1 MGLVMNI
8 LIAIVVVMVLYWIF
22 NWFTGG
28 ASTKLS
34 GMKDGRQSV
43 TLSPNSLPSNN
54 NTNNYTYSTWIY
66 VNDWNYRF
74 GEQKVVL
81 ERRDSAKGSSPSL
94 ALGAMQNN
102 LIVSTAVYPTNSG
115 SSGTTSPI
123 NHTCTV
129 DNIPLQR
136 WVNIIVSL
144 NGRTM
149 DVYIN
154 GKLTRTCVLPGVA
167 KVNPAASIAI
177 TPNGGF
183 SGWTSETTYRA
194 KSINPQEAWNIYSQ
208 GFGGNMLSNLFNKYR
223 VRVSFMEDNVA
234 RGSFEI

>member
-1 MGLVMNI
+1 MGLAMNV
-8 LIAIVVVMVLYWIF
+8 LIAIVVVLVLYWIF

-34 GMKDGRQSV
+34 GMQDGRQLTS
-43 TLSPNSLPSNN
+43 LAASKLPSNN
-54 NTNNYTYSTWIY
+54 NTNNFTYSTWIY

-74 GEQKVVL
+74 GQQKVIL
-81 ERRDSAKGSSPSL
+81 ERADAAGGLSPSI

-102 LIVSTAVYPTNSG
+102 LIVSTSVYPSG
-115 SSGTTSPI
+115 PSVTTPI

-154 GKLTRTCVLPGVA
+154 GKLVRTCVLPGVA
-167 KVNPAASIAI
+167 KVNPQAPISI
-177 TPNGGF
+177 TPGGGF
-183 SGWTSETTYRA
+183 SGWSSETTYRA
-194 KSINPQEAWNIYSQ
+194 NSINPQEAWNIYSQ
-208 GFGGNMLSNLFNKYR
+208 GFGGNLLGNLFNKYR
-223 VRVSFMEDNVA
+223 VRVSFIEDNVS

>member
-1 MGLVMNI
+1 MGLAMNV
-8 LIAIVVVMVLYWIF
+8 LIAIVVIVALYWIF
-22 NWFTGG
+22 NWFMGG
-28 ASTKLS
+28 GSTKLS
-34 GMKDGRQSV
+34 GMQDGRQSV
-43 TLSPNSLPSNN
+43 TLAASKLPSNN

-74 GEQKVVL
+74 GEQKTIV
-81 ERRDSAKGSSPSL
+81 ERRDATGAFSPNI

-102 LIVSTAVYPTNSG
+102 LIVSTAVYPTTSG
-115 SSGTTSPI
+115 ASASSAPI
-123 NHTCTV
+123 NHTCTI

-154 GKLTRTCVLPGVA
+154 GKLVRTCVLPGVA
-167 KVNPAASIAI
+167 KVNPSAPVMI
-177 TPNGGF
+177 TPGGGF
-183 SGWTSETTYRA
+183 SGWSSETTYRA
-194 KSINPQEAWNIYSQ
+194 NSINPQEAWNIYSD
-208 GFGGNMLSNLFNKYR
+208 GFGGNFLGNLFNKYR
-223 VRVSFMEDNVA
+223 VRVSFIEDNVA

>member
-1 MGLVMNI
+1 MGLALNV
-8 LIAIVVVMVLYWIF
+8 LIAIVVIVILYWVF
-22 NWFTGG
+22 NWFMGG
-28 ASTKLS
+28 AATSLA
-34 GMKDGRQSV
+34 GMHDGRQGITIAASK
-43 TLSPNSLPSNN
+43 LPSNN

-74 GEQKVVL
+74 GEQKTIL
-81 ERRDSAKGSSPSL
+81 ERKDENGSFSPNL

-102 LIVSTAVYPTNSG
+102 LIISTAVYPT
-115 SSGTTSPI
+115 SSKTAV

-154 GKLTRTCVLPGVA
+154 GKLVKTCVLPGVA
-167 KVNPAASIAI
+167 KVYPAAPISV
-177 TPNGGF
+177 TSGGGF
-183 SGWTSETTYRA
+183 SGWSSETTYRA
-194 KSINPQEAWNIYSQ
+194 NSINPQEAWNIYSK
-208 GFGGNMLSNLFNKYR
+208 GFGGNLLSNLFNKYR
-223 VRVSFMEDNVA
+223 VRVSFLEDNISK
-234 RGSFEI
+234 GSFEI

>member
-1 MGLVMNI
+1 MGLAMNI
-8 LIAIVVVMVLYWIF
+8 LIAIVVVLILYWIF

-28 ASTKLS
+28 AATKLS
-34 GMKDGRQSV
+34 GMQDGRQSV
-43 TLSPNSLPSNN
+43 TLAPTVLPSNN

-81 ERRDSAKGSSPSL
+81 ERRDAEKGVSPSL
-94 ALGAMQNN
+94 SLGAMQNN
-102 LIVSTAVYPTNSG
+102 LIVSTSVYPSSSG
-115 SSGTTSPI
+115 SSTPI

-154 GKLTRTCVLPGVA
+154 GKLTRTCVLPGIA

-177 TPNGGF
+177 TPAGGF
-183 SGWTSETTYRA
+183 SGWSSETTYRP

-208 GFGGNMLSNLFNKYR
+208 GFGGNLLGNLFNKYR
-223 VRVSFMEDNVA
+223 VRVSFMEDNIA

>member
-1 MGLVMNI
+1 MD
-8 LIAIVVVMVLYWIF
+8 A
-22 NWFTGG
+22 
-28 ASTKLS
+28 
-34 GMKDGRQSV
+34 
-43 TLSPNSLPSNN
+43 
-54 NTNNYTYSTWIY
+54 
-66 VNDWNYRF
+66 
-74 GEQKVVL
+74 
-81 ERRDSAKGSSPSL
+81 AKGSSPSL

-167 KVNPAASIAI
+167 KVNPSASIAI
-177 TPNGGF
+177 TPTVVSLVGHLKALTAPSLSTLKRPG
-183 SGWTSETTYRA
+183 TSILKA
-194 KSINPQEAWNIYSQ
+194 
-208 GFGGNMLSNLFNKYR
+208 L
-223 VRVSFMEDNVA
+223 VA
-234 RGSFEI
+234 IC

>member
-1 MGLVMNI
+1 MGLTRNV
-8 LIAIVVVMVLYWIF
+8 LIAIVVILVLYLIF
-22 NWFTGG
+22 NWFVGS

-34 GMKDGRQSV
+34 GMKDGRQSIS
-43 TLSPNSLPSNN
+43 LAASKLPSNS

-74 GEQKVVL
+74 GEQKTIV
-81 ERRDSAKGSSPSL
+81 ERKDNSGAFSPNI

-102 LIVSTAVYPTNSG
+102 LVISTAVYPADAKASAT
-115 SSGTTSPI
+115 GTPI

-136 WVNIIVSL
+136 WVNIIISL

-154 GKLTRTCVLPGVA
+154 GKLVRTCVLPGVA
-167 KVNPAASIAI
+167 KVNPSAPVFI

-183 SGWTSETTYRA
+183 SGWSSETTYRA
-194 KSINPQEAWNIYSQ
+194 NSINPQEAWNIYSE
-208 GFGGNMLSNLFNKYR
+208 GFGGNLLGNLFNKYR
-223 VRVSFMEDNVA
+223 VRVSFLEDNVS

>member
-1 MGLVMNI
+1 MGVAMNI

-34 GMKDGRQSV
+34 GMQDGKQSV
-43 TLSPNSLPSNN
+43 TLAPNALPANN

-74 GEQKVVL
+74 GEQKVLL
-81 ERRDSAKGSSPSL
+81 ERRDASTGSSPSI

-102 LIVSTAVYPTNSG
+102 LIVSTAVYPNTSG
-115 SSGTTSPI
+115 SSATATPI

-167 KVNPAASIAI
+167 KVNPAASVAI

-183 SGWTSETTYRA
+183 SGWSSETTYRP
-194 KSINPQEAWNIYSQ
+194 KSINPQEAWNIYAQ

-223 VRVSFMEDNVA
+223 VRVSFMEDNIA

>member
-1 MGLVMNI
+1 MGLAMNI
-8 LIAIVVVMVLYWIF
+8 LIAIVVVMALYWIF

-34 GMKDGRQSV
+34 GMKEGRHSV
-43 TLSPNSLPSNN
+43 TLAPTALPANN

-74 GEQKVVL
+74 GEQKVIL
-81 ERRDSAKGSSPSL
+81 ERHDASTGSSPSL

-102 LIVSTAVYPTNSG
+102 LIVATSVYPTSSG
-115 SSGTTSPI
+115 SSGTNAPI
-123 NHTCTV
+123 NHTCTI

-136 WVNIIVSL
+136 WVNVIVSL

-167 KVNPAASIAI
+167 KVNPTASVNI
-177 TPNGGF
+177 TPGGGF
-183 SGWTSETTYRA
+183 SGWTSETTYRPN
-194 KSINPQEAWNIYSQ
+194 SINPQEAWNIYAQ

-223 VRVSFMEDNVA
+223 VRVSFIEDNIS

>member
-1 MGLVMNI
+1 
-8 LIAIVVVMVLYWIF
+8 
-22 NWFTGG
+22 
-28 ASTKLS
+28 
-34 GMKDGRQSV
+34 
-43 TLSPNSLPSNN
+43 
-54 NTNNYTYSTWIY
+54 
-66 VNDWNYRF
+66 
-74 GEQKVVL
+74 
-81 ERRDSAKGSSPSL
+81 
-94 ALGAMQNN
+94 
-102 LIVSTAVYPTNSG
+102 
-115 SSGTTSPI
+115 
-123 NHTCTV
+123 V

-183 SGWTSETTYRA
+183 SGWSSETTYRA

-208 GFGGNMLSNLFNKYR
+208 GFGGNLLSNLFNKYR

>member
-1 MGLVMNI
+1 MGLAMNI
-8 LIAIVVVMVLYWIF
+8 LIAIVVILVLYWLV
-22 NWFTGG
+22 NWFMGG

-34 GMKDGRQSV
+34 SMQDGRQS
-43 TLSPNSLPSNN
+43 LSIAASKLPSNN

-74 GEQKVVL
+74 GEQKTIL
-81 ERRDSAKGSSPSL
+81 ERNDVSNSFGPNLS
-94 ALGAMQNN
+94 LGAMQNN
-102 LIVSTAVYPTNSG
+102 LIISTAVYPTTGG
-115 SSGTTSPI
+115 SAAAATPI

-129 DNIPLQR
+129 ENIPLQR

-154 GKLTRTCVLPGVA
+154 GKLVKTCVLPGVA
-167 KVNPAASIAI
+167 KVNASAPILI

-194 KSINPQEAWNIYSQ
+194 NSINPQEAWNIYSQ
-208 GFGGNMLSNLFNKYR
+208 GFGGNLLGNLFNKYR
-223 VRVSFMEDNVA
+223 VRVSFLEDNISK
-234 RGSFEI
+234 GSFEI